1 MTLPTSVEELCALTR
16 RAGDRTLEWW
26 RHNPEVTDK
35 PDDSPVTA
43 ADLAAHHMIVAGL
56 HALTPDI
63 PVLSEEDTDAPLAE
77 RMSWQRFWLVDP
89 LDGTKE
95 FIAGTDEFTVN
106 IALIDNGQ
114 VVLGIVGA
122 PARNT
127 LYWGGKDLGAWRQL
141 GNEPAEPIHCRPAAT
156 PLVVVA
162 SRRHSSPEQE
172 AMLSRIQTLQQ
183 IEQVSVGSSL
193 KFCLVAEGQA
203 DLYPRLAPTSQWD
216 TAAAQAVVE
225 GAGGQVIG
233 LDGRRFAY
241 PTRESWLNG
250 HFVAMGDVPSELL
263 TQVLG

>member
-1 MTLPTSVEELCALTR
+1 MSRPENLEQLCDLAR
-16 RAGDRTLEWW
+16 RAGERTLEWW
-26 RHNPEVTDK
+26 RQDPEVTDK

-43 ADLAAHHMIVAGL
+43 ADLAAHHMILSGL
-56 HALTPDI
+56 QALTPEI
-63 PVLSEEDTDAPLAE
+63 PVLSEEDADVPLAE
-77 RMSWQRFWLVDP
+77 RLNWTRFWLVDP

-106 IALIDNGQ
+106 IALIENGQ
-114 VVLGIVGA
+114 VVLGVVGA
-122 PARNT
+122 PARNA
-127 LYWGGKDLGAWRQL
+127 LYWGGLGLGAWRQR
-141 GNEPAEPIHCRPAAT
+141 GNEAAEPITCRPAAAPVT
-156 PLVVVA
+156 VVA

-172 AMLSRIQTLQQ
+172 AMLSRIRTLQQ

-225 GAGGQVIG
+225 GAGGRVIG
-233 LDGRRFAY
+233 LDGQRFAY

-250 HFVAMGDVPSELL
+250 HFVAMGDVSPELL
-263 TQVLG
+263 AQVLG